1 VSISP
6 NFLTNLKTNEGYRN
20 DVYRDSLGVLTA
32 GVGHK
37 LTNAELGQYKEGDTI
52 DDALI
57 SKWLDQD
64 STKAYTA
71 ATQQANQLG
80 QGGNSNFID
89 ALGEVNFQ
97 LGTNWY
103 KDHQNTWGLMQQ
115 GNFSGAATEAAVSDW
130 NDQTPKRVQNFQA
143 ALQQLQADQPEPIEL
158 PTAQTEPTQ
167 PQRGPIANLFD
178 VGDPFAPNT
187 KAIEAVSGAFAGE
200 RVEGL
205 GDAQGQLSLGETFG
219 EAVRAGG
226 KQFESDVY
234 TFGAIGNLLTG
245 NDEAARAKLGK
256 AKILDDSASEILS
269 QMGAFE
275 EFYDAPTFS
284 GFVEQ
289 VVKGVGSFTP
299 MAMTSVI
306 SAGVGGIVANLGK
319 GGVTFASRAFLKKK
333 FNTIARKEK
342 NNIKLTAAE
351 AEFVENGYNAAKAA
365 RTYTSTTATKIGMGV
380 GAFGQEYVVG
390 SSQALKEYDDAGF
403 ELTKEEAKMA
413 AALGIP
419 QALLGTLSEGL
430 FFRSMTKMA
439 LKDAVGGDMAA
450 GAFMKELAKAVAIK
464 SGQSFVVEGVTETL
478 QEGTLVAQ
486 RFAIDPNYSA
496 QEAKMRIM
504 ESAFVGAFAGGA
516 RAAPTS
522 VIAKA
527 YNLLSTGREVQADL
541 NQEESQQ
548 VLDGRTQVEPDAD
561 LIAQIDDLVNPEA
574 ERQAVVL
581 ENTTKEQA
589 IEIVKNIWG
598 TARTAELQKIEKD
611 HAEEV
616 AKVNN
621 DVSLSPAER
630 GKKLRR
636 LNKVKEIAIK
646 RAKDEAPK
654 TTIKDVDILVDEEKG
669 SVAIVN
675 AENATTIEQEMLQR
689 GGLTEEYK
697 QELLGFSQPQNIDDE
712 IVFVVK
718 DKNGNH
724 VFTQSTNKA
733 GEKVAE
739 KNVRDRYKKE
749 LAAGKVTVTKGD
761 KAQIGEEKQAR
772 LNKEQEAKKGP
783 EKATVKDVVDDNDP
797 AYTENDDPTYETA
810 GQTEFGQNLG
820 RTLQES
826 EMGKEI
832 SEGQAIEEGFSAS
845 SREANNLELA
855 GKNAK
860 SPYGRVLALS
870 SYTNQE
876 TAARNKANEQEKAT
890 FLNALDSDADRS
902 FWTSYV
908 DGVQRIDD
916 VPKGTL
922 KNFTDISEKNQN
934 TTYIL
939 SEVPA
944 IDKEGNPIE
953 GQKAYQVLADLSQ
966 EQEGFERAVQKA
978 TQASYRQQRAEIN
991 DSPEARA
998 FTIEIPAVDEK
1009 GKLIEGKTTSPAV
1022 DIITLINYAIYQADL
1037 DASSTSIATDSA
1049 LSPAER
1055 NRQGFKELVAIAEEL
1070 GRPLYY
1076 KGKRVVSMT
1085 DAELNAVQISSF
1097 KKQGDKFILNK
1108 AGSVEVGVPIKK
1120 EPVSN
1125 KALNTIINSDI
1136 KQIVG
1141 SLTGVEGTLEQLAF
1155 DIGSGNTLEQQ
1166 VPVYE
1171 ENKDGTNK
1179 VDNKGNPIPKL
1190 NNAGEPIFKTERTT
1204 SGANTVQNIVTG
1216 ADMKVRRQEI
1226 VFITNESK
1234 LNREKPFGRYEGY
1247 TRQIFEN
1254 EFLDSIGYTVNIDAK
1269 GKITYIPKTQ
1279 TTQPTQTTELDR
1291 TQYNKFMGPE
1301 YVGRGSYQ
1309 AFISDL
1315 RKQGRTQAQINA
1327 ISLQI
1332 REVHVADLQAQYPQ
1346 LGIEGIEK
1354 NGSTILLTPEGKKLL
1369 MKLEPTATRL
1379 MVGNHGVYIE
1389 MSEPANKGTFVKKR
1403 LQYNEYK
1410 KEGIKL
1416 YDQFKTVNYA
1426 NYKTDKW
1433 YADPTQYAGLKTQP
1447 TQPTQTTGKKI
1458 VHFTLSENVSKIL
1471 EEGFDTTLPPI
1482 HGMGDKGK
1490 EGGTGKAAEDVLYFT
1505 TDEDRWSTTKVYV
1518 GEGKGNVDYV
1528 YYNYDTQE
1536 WVTEKNAA
1544 KTVNLAKV
1552 EAVIKENARV
1562 LTIDSFDKLNKL
1574 TPDQY
1579 RKEKLQ
1585 AVIKKAKADGYDVVN
1600 IKYEDAKKWEIENL
1614 NTPGEA
1620 IFDDTT
1626 LQGGKD
1632 DYFVLN
1638 KGALELGATQPT
1650 QTTGK
1655 VLSERQYLKQF
1666 QEYLQDI
1673 AQEEGIFTDSE
1684 AASLNEETTVETTE
1698 RTEDQRQ
1705 QESAIRGEDLGQ
1717 FGYENHINA
1726 LNANSAKIGKTY
1738 LSTQKQRGVENKR
1751 TSATQRV
1758 KDYFKREN
1766 LFGDFAG
1773 AKGDSIVDVLLNA
1786 INTQLKYGRTLRI
1799 ISLDD
1804 DIVLGSEFNDIYV
1817 DEKGVRRN
1825 AKWIVKNIKEDMR
1838 KTGKPA
1844 RIVEFGAQG
1853 DVIILN
1859 LQQKPTDEQFAFMLR
1874 ALGHEIGHGVYKHE
1888 LERSLE
1894 IPQLKKLLDNAF
1906 AKAKKA
1912 LQEAVGV
1919 DENGRQK
1926 LTKYDGEIGFEE
1938 WYADQYSVY
1947 ALDPDQKATN
1957 FVQSYFKLIIQRLK
1971 KFFDIVNKQVK
1982 GRFTLDPDFVSY
1994 MNGVQ
1999 QVANISPPGNKRT
2012 TFNNFTRD
2020 QKAEVYRVLD
2030 VMEQTVDT
2038 PKGVS
2043 RQALGF
2049 IKRQVEALLRAP
2061 LPLLPTDKKHI
2072 SLNFVFKT
2080 AHGYLKEISPALA
2093 AIMYSESQSEDKSGY
2108 INVRILVINQ
2118 KLNQIYSL
2126 VPKKKNGEPN
2136 IEALTRIAEEA
2147 EASTPTAELGP
2158 EARQMREFLSEFYDT
2173 YIDGNLEGV
2182 LKLPNFF
2189 PRKWSLAELRQSPEK
2204 RAIMAK
2210 LLRKYNPDVKQIT
2223 DGNATT
2229 YEDWE
2234 SYVKSW
2240 LETDQDNESIAKTD
2254 NGISSL
2260 SLGMDQ
2266 ARVKYFK
2273 AIPTE
2278 AARRG
2283 LNEQGEINPEGSK
2296 DIELINPAAYSL
2308 KAYIED
2314 TVKRVEYDKR
2324 AQATA
2329 TKADWYNIKRDLGE
2343 NEANRIATSIA
2354 NKNLAAKKTGTK
2366 AKFNKEE
2373 EAFLKIGYNASKI
2386 QLGEKAANVIVGNIN
2401 AKDFKNP
2408 DLTGW
2413 KATEVLLARIEGK
2426 NDRVG
2431 ARRAMEAMLG
2441 RVGLGMSGWAR
2452 QVNSWG
2458 LLTNMMTL
2466 LAFTTLASLPD
2477 LAGPILRS
2485 KGINNFGQT
2494 MDQLKYYF
2502 KNREAAE
2509 QFAKD
2514 LGVITHDSLETMYIN
2529 AAELGFMT
2537 KETKFLAN
2545 KFFKVIGL
2553 DFFTKFTRVF
2563 AAGMGE
2569 QFLINLAKTNDA
2581 DSNRYLR
2588 ELDLTR
2594 EEVLAWSKSENKR
2607 DFSGPEGAKIKAAVG
2622 RFVEESIVRPS
2633 AAERPVW
2640 ASNPYT
2646 ALIWQLKSF
2655 FYAYGK
2661 NIIGGAIREAKNRHA
2676 KDGSIPSAALPLIL
2690 GAVTLLPLTALGLEI
2705 REFIK
2710 YLVRGGDAAAF
2721 RSDNMPWGEYFLE
2734 MLDRSGVLG
2743 AYGLIYGMMQAN
2755 KYGNSW
2761 FVNGLGPT
2769 AERVENL
2776 WQGNAKL
2783 KDYNPFSI

>member
-97 LGTNWY
+97 LGTKWY

-115 GNFSGAATEAAVSDW
+115 GNFSGAATEAAVSNW

-342 NNIKLTAAE
+342 NDIKLTAAE

-621 DVSLSPAER
+621 DVSLSPAEK

-636 LNKVKEIAIK
+636 LDKVKEIAIK

-1171 ENKDGTNK
+1171 KNKDGTNK

-1247 TRQIFEN
+1247 TREIFEN
-1254 EFLDSIGYTVNIDAK
+1254 EFKQA
-1269 GKITYIPKTQ
+1269 
-1279 TTQPTQTTELDR
+1279 
-1291 TQYNKFMGPE
+1291 
-1301 YVGRGSYQ
+1301 RGFQS
-1309 AFISDL
+1309 
-1315 RKQGRTQAQINA
+1315 
-1327 ISLQI
+1327 
-1332 REVHVADLQAQYPQ
+1332 EV
-1346 LGIEGIEK
+1346 
-1354 NGSTILLTPEGKKLL
+1354 
-1369 MKLEPTATRL
+1369 
-1379 MVGNHGVYIE
+1379 
-1389 MSEPANKGTFVKKR
+1389 
-1403 LQYNEYK
+1403 
-1410 KEGIKL
+1410 
-1416 YDQFKTVNYA
+1416 
-1426 NYKTDKW
+1426 
-1433 YADPTQYAGLKTQP
+1433 
-1447 TQPTQTTGKKI
+1447 
-1458 VHFTLSENVSKIL
+1458 IL
-1471 EEGFDTTLPPI
+1471 E
-1482 HGMGDKGK
+1482 K
-1490 EGGTGKAAEDVLYFT
+1490 TG
-1505 TDEDRWSTTKVYV
+1505 TTKK
-1518 GEGKGNVDYV
+1518 GE
-1528 YYNYDTQE
+1528 
-1536 WVTEKNAA
+1536 EK
-1544 KTVNLAKV
+1544 T
-1552 EAVIKENARV
+1552 
-1562 LTIDSFDKLNKL
+1562 
-1574 TPDQY
+1574 
-1579 RKEKLQ
+1579 
-1585 AVIKKAKADGYDVVN
+1585 IKKPFYSFTQGY
-1600 IKYEDAKKWEIENL
+1600 I
-1614 NTPGEA
+1614 
-1620 IFDDTT
+1620 
-1626 LQGGKD
+1626 
-1632 DYFVLN
+1632 
-1638 KGALELGATQPT
+1638 
-1650 QTTGK
+1650 
-1655 VLSERQYLKQF
+1655 SERQYLKQF

-1825 AKWIVKNIKEDMR
+1825 AKWIVENIKEDMR

-1957 FVQSYFKLIIQRLK
+1957 FVQSYFKRIIQRLK
-1971 KFFDIVNKQVK
+1971 KFFDIVNKQAK

-2485 KGINNFGQT
+2485 KGMNNFGQT

>member
-1 VSISP
+1 
-6 NFLTNLKTNEGYRN
+6 
-20 DVYRDSLGVLTA
+20 
-32 GVGHK
+32 
-37 LTNAELGQYKEGDTI
+37 
-52 DDALI
+52 
-57 SKWLDQD
+57 
-64 STKAYTA
+64 
-71 ATQQANQLG
+71 
-80 QGGNSNFID
+80 
-89 ALGEVNFQ
+89 
-97 LGTNWY
+97 
-103 KDHQNTWGLMQQ
+103 M
-115 GNFSGAATEAAVSDW
+115 
-130 NDQTPKRVQNFQA
+130 
-143 ALQQLQADQPEPIEL
+143 
-158 PTAQTEPTQ
+158 
-167 PQRGPIANLFD
+167 
-178 VGDPFAPNT
+178 
-187 KAIEAVSGAFAGE
+187 
-200 RVEGL
+200 
-205 GDAQGQLSLGETFG
+205 
-219 EAVRAGG
+219 
-226 KQFESDVY
+226 
-234 TFGAIGNLLTG
+234 
-245 NDEAARAKLGK
+245 
-256 AKILDDSASEILS
+256 
-269 QMGAFE
+269 
-275 EFYDAPTFS
+275 
-284 GFVEQ
+284 
-289 VVKGVGSFTP
+289 
-299 MAMTSVI
+299 
-306 SAGVGGIVANLGK
+306 
-319 GGVTFASRAFLKKK
+319 
-333 FNTIARKEK
+333 
-342 NNIKLTAAE
+342 
-351 AEFVENGYNAAKAA
+351 
-365 RTYTSTTATKIGMGV
+365 
-380 GAFGQEYVVG
+380 
-390 SSQALKEYDDAGF
+390 
-403 ELTKEEAKMA
+403 
-413 AALGIP
+413 
-419 QALLGTLSEGL
+419 
-430 FFRSMTKMA
+430 
-439 LKDAVGGDMAA
+439 
-450 GAFMKELAKAVAIK
+450 
-464 SGQSFVVEGVTETL
+464 
-478 QEGTLVAQ
+478 
-486 RFAIDPNYSA
+486 
-496 QEAKMRIM
+496 
-504 ESAFVGAFAGGA
+504 
-516 RAAPTS
+516 
-522 VIAKA
+522 
-527 YNLLSTGREVQADL
+527 
-541 NQEESQQ
+541 
-548 VLDGRTQVEPDAD
+548 
-561 LIAQIDDLVNPEA
+561 
-574 ERQAVVL
+574 
-581 ENTTKEQA
+581 
-589 IEIVKNIWG
+589 
-598 TARTAELQKIEKD
+598 
-611 HAEEV
+611 
-616 AKVNN
+616 
-621 DVSLSPAER
+621 
-630 GKKLRR
+630 
-636 LNKVKEIAIK
+636 
-646 RAKDEAPK
+646 
-654 TTIKDVDILVDEEKG
+654 
-669 SVAIVN
+669 
-675 AENATTIEQEMLQR
+675 
-689 GGLTEEYK
+689 
-697 QELLGFSQPQNIDDE
+697 
-712 IVFVVK
+712 
-718 DKNGNH
+718 
-724 VFTQSTNKA
+724 
-733 GEKVAE
+733 
-739 KNVRDRYKKE
+739 
-749 LAAGKVTVTKGD
+749 
-761 KAQIGEEKQAR
+761 
-772 LNKEQEAKKGP
+772 
-783 EKATVKDVVDDNDP
+783 
-797 AYTENDDPTYETA
+797 
-810 GQTEFGQNLG
+810 
-820 RTLQES
+820 
-826 EMGKEI
+826 
-832 SEGQAIEEGFSAS
+832 
-845 SREANNLELA
+845 
-855 GKNAK
+855 
-860 SPYGRVLALS
+860 
-870 SYTNQE
+870 
-876 TAARNKANEQEKAT
+876 
-890 FLNALDSDADRS
+890 
-902 FWTSYV
+902 
-908 DGVQRIDD
+908 
-916 VPKGTL
+916 
-922 KNFTDISEKNQN
+922 
-934 TTYIL
+934 
-939 SEVPA
+939 
-944 IDKEGNPIE
+944 
-953 GQKAYQVLADLSQ
+953 
-966 EQEGFERAVQKA
+966 
-978 TQASYRQQRAEIN
+978 
-991 DSPEARA
+991 
-998 FTIEIPAVDEK
+998 
-1009 GKLIEGKTTSPAV
+1009 
-1022 DIITLINYAIYQADL
+1022 
-1037 DASSTSIATDSA
+1037 
-1049 LSPAER
+1049 
-1055 NRQGFKELVAIAEEL
+1055 
-1070 GRPLYY
+1070 
-1076 KGKRVVSMT
+1076 
-1085 DAELNAVQISSF
+1085 
-1097 KKQGDKFILNK
+1097 
-1108 AGSVEVGVPIKK
+1108 
-1120 EPVSN
+1120 
-1125 KALNTIINSDI
+1125 
-1136 KQIVG
+1136 
-1141 SLTGVEGTLEQLAF
+1141 
-1155 DIGSGNTLEQQ
+1155 
-1166 VPVYE
+1166 
-1171 ENKDGTNK
+1171 
-1179 VDNKGNPIPKL
+1179 
-1190 NNAGEPIFKTERTT
+1190 
-1204 SGANTVQNIVTG
+1204 
-1216 ADMKVRRQEI
+1216 
-1226 VFITNESK
+1226 
-1234 LNREKPFGRYEGY
+1234 
-1247 TRQIFEN
+1247 
-1254 EFLDSIGYTVNIDAK
+1254 
-1269 GKITYIPKTQ
+1269 
-1279 TTQPTQTTELDR
+1279 
-1291 TQYNKFMGPE
+1291 
-1301 YVGRGSYQ
+1301 
-1309 AFISDL
+1309 
-1315 RKQGRTQAQINA
+1315 
-1327 ISLQI
+1327 
-1332 REVHVADLQAQYPQ
+1332 
-1346 LGIEGIEK
+1346 
-1354 NGSTILLTPEGKKLL
+1354 
-1369 MKLEPTATRL
+1369 
-1379 MVGNHGVYIE
+1379 
-1389 MSEPANKGTFVKKR
+1389 
-1403 LQYNEYK
+1403 
-1410 KEGIKL
+1410 
-1416 YDQFKTVNYA
+1416 
-1426 NYKTDKW
+1426 
-1433 YADPTQYAGLKTQP
+1433 
-1447 TQPTQTTGKKI
+1447 
-1458 VHFTLSENVSKIL
+1458 
-1471 EEGFDTTLPPI
+1471 
-1482 HGMGDKGK
+1482 
-1490 EGGTGKAAEDVLYFT
+1490 
-1505 TDEDRWSTTKVYV
+1505 
-1518 GEGKGNVDYV
+1518 
-1528 YYNYDTQE
+1528 
-1536 WVTEKNAA
+1536 
-1544 KTVNLAKV
+1544 
-1552 EAVIKENARV
+1552 
-1562 LTIDSFDKLNKL
+1562 
-1574 TPDQY
+1574 
-1579 RKEKLQ
+1579 
-1585 AVIKKAKADGYDVVN
+1585 
-1600 IKYEDAKKWEIENL
+1600 
-1614 NTPGEA
+1614 
-1620 IFDDTT
+1620 
-1626 LQGGKD
+1626 
-1632 DYFVLN
+1632 
-1638 KGALELGATQPT
+1638 
-1650 QTTGK
+1650 
-1655 VLSERQYLKQF
+1655 
-1666 QEYLQDI
+1666 QDI

-1825 AKWIVKNIKEDMR
+1825 AKWIVENIKEDMR

-2485 KGINNFGQT
+2485 KGMNNFGQT

-2743 AYGLIYGMMQAN
+2743 AYGLIYGMMEAN